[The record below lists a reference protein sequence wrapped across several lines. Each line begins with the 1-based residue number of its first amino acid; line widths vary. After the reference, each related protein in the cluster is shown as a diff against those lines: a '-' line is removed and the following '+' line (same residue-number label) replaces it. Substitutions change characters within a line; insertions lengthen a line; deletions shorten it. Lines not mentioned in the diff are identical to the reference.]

1 MIAKQNHVVKML
13 RWDECKISDSC
24 MFEEEGIGNRSF
36 DGTSHG
42 KCKRWI
48 DN

>member
-1 MIAKQNHVVKML
+1 MIAKQKHVVKML

-24 MFEEEGIGNRSF
+24 MLEEEGIGNRSF
-36 DGTSHG
+36 DGTSDG
-42 KCKRWI
+42 RCKRWI